1 MLKIKSHKT
10 YPTME
15 TLTFD
20 IVDTIKNK
28 IDTSIVVTNDMVTPI
43 IKAIMNIDN
52 IDVSLIDYD
61 NIDYLGE
68 YYIDVIW
75 LDDVPIL
82 FVKKAWNEKR
92 ESFVESEAEFYFVAS
107 DVDKD
112 IYKCLHGIGEVFTI
126 ED

>member
-10 YPTME
+10 YPTVE
-15 TLTFD
+15 TLTFE
-20 IVDTIKNK
+20 IADTIKNK
-28 IDTSIVVTNDMVTPI
+28 IDTSIVVMNDMVKPI

-52 IDVSLIDYD
+52 VDISLIDYD

-68 YYIDVIW
+68 YYIDVVW
-75 LDDVPIL
+75 LYDVPSL
-82 FVKKAWNEKR
+82 FIEKAYNEKR
-92 ESFVESEAEFYFVAS
+92 ESFVESEAEFYFVVS

-112 IYKCLHGIGEVFTI
+112 IYKCLHGIGEIFTI

>member
-20 IVDTIKNK
+20 IVNTIKNK

-52 IDVSLIDYD
+52 IDISLIDYD
-61 NIDYLGE
+61 NVDYSGE
-68 YYIDVIW
+68 YYIDVVW
-75 LDDVPIL
+75 LDDIPTL
-82 FVKKAWNEKR
+82 FVEKAWNEKC
-92 ESFVESEAEFYFVAS
+92 ESFVESEAEFHYVAS

>member
-15 TLTFD
+15 TFAFD

-28 IDTSIVVTNDMVTPI
+28 IDTSIVVTNDMVISI

-52 IDVSLIDYD
+52 VDVSLIDYD

-68 YYIDVIW
+68 YYIGVVW
-75 LDDVPIL
+75 LGDVPTL
-82 FVKKAWNEKR
+82 FVEKAWNEKR

-112 IYKCLHGIGEVFTI
+112 IYKCLHGIGEIFTI